1 MSDTNN
7 GNIKPTGANTAKFI
21 IVSLIGV
28 ALFLVPFYAGGGY
41 VDGEYVPG
49 ETNIVLGHIITWLN
63 GHFGSFY
70 FTSYSPFTEAGNF
83 AAHYLLA
90 LIAITI
96 SFLGTVIAWVAK
108 PKFIM
113 ENERL
118 KEIFHCN
125 IVYFISKFLG
135 FIFIWMIFLSNFM
148 TLVYYEGL
156 GYIRAGREV
165 AYGIDEYGEAYPY
178 VVGTFFDS
186 VIDAVIHSWTGDVI
200 VGLVAGLITIFLVI
214 VPFMPLIT
222 EFGLME
228 FIGIGIR
235 KVVRALFTLPGRASV
250 DLMASWFG
258 SSAASIII
266 TRGQHERGFYTGREA
281 AVIAVNFSFVSLPF
295 TFVVA
300 NRIDL
305 GAYFLWFYL
314 VMCMTCVLLGLLLP
328 RIWPLRQLPDTY
340 LEDVGKQITEDE
352 KPEGISMFNYA
363 VENASRKAASA
374 SFMDV
379 AKSAGRSYTNI
390 FMDLIP
396 IIMAWGTLGAIIN
409 EFTPIFDWIGKPF
422 GLVMEYI
429 LRLEGGLDVG
439 HLTIVGFI
447 DMFLPAIMLSWG
459 DYATMTMFVIG
470 VLSIV
475 QIIYM
480 AETGVL
486 IAKSK
491 MPLGVGKL
499 FIIFI
504 MRTVIGLPIIVGLTH
519 LLRLVGALPF

>member
-1 MSDTNN
+1 MSNTSN
-7 GNIKPTGANTAKFI
+7 GNIKPTGAHTAKFI

-28 ALFLVPFYAGGGY
+28 ALFLVPFP
-41 VDGEYVPG
+41 VDGGTP
-49 ETNIVLGHIITWLN
+49 NIALGHIIDWLN
-63 GHFGSFY
+63 GVFGSIY
-70 FTSYSPFTEAGNF
+70 FTNYYQGLGRYGGEFYSQHNF
-83 AAHYLLA
+83 AFHYLLA
-90 LIAITI
+90 LIVITI
-96 SFLGTVIAWVAK
+96 SFVMSLVALIAK
-108 PKFIM
+108 PAFIM

-118 KEIFHCN
+118 KEIFYCN
-125 IVYFISKFLG
+125 AIYFISKLLGFVFIWLVFLG
-135 FIFIWMIFLSNFM
+135 HFGF
-148 TLVYYEGL
+148 G
-156 GYIRAGREV
+156 AGIAPIEWFV
-165 AYGIDEYGEAYPY
+165 
-178 VVGTFFDS
+178 
-186 VIDAVIHSWTGDVI
+186 HSWTGDVI
-200 VGLVAGLITIFLVI
+200 VGLVAGLITIFLII

-228 FIGIGIR
+228 FIGVGIR

-266 TRGQHERGFYTGREA
+266 TRNQHERGFYTGREA

-300 NRIDL
+300 NRMGL
-305 GAYFLWFYL
+305 GEMFLWFYL
-314 VMCMTCVLLGLLLP
+314 VMCITCVLLGLLLP

-340 LEDVGKQITEDE
+340 LDEVGKQITEDE
-352 KPEGISMFNYA
+352 KPEGMSMFSYA
-363 VENASRKAASA
+363 VESASRKAATA
-374 SFMDV
+374 SFSDV

-396 IIMAWGTLGAIIN
+396 IIMAWGTLGAVLA
-409 EFTPIFDWIGKPF
+409 ELTPIFGWIGRPF
-422 GLVMEYI
+422 GFYMNLLGI
-429 LRLEGGLDVG
+429 EGGLELG
-439 HLTIVGFI
+439 HLTLVGFI
-447 DMFLPAIMLSWG
+447 DMFLPALMIG
-459 DYATMTMFVIG
+459 DQAVMTAFVIG

-499 FIIFI
+499 FIIFL
-504 MRTVIGLPIIVGLTH
+504 MRTIIGLPIIVGLT
-519 LLRLVGALPF
+519 RLFSLMGALPF

>member
-1 MSDTNN
+1 MSNTSN
-7 GNIKPTGANTAKFI
+7 GNIKPTGAHTAKFV
-21 IVSLIGV
+21 IVSLIGIS
-28 ALFLVPFYAGGGY
+28 LFMLPFF
-41 VDGEYVPG
+41 GEGNNNIILG
-49 ETNIVLGHIITWLN
+49 EIINWLN
-63 GHFGSFY
+63 GVFGSLY
-70 FTSYSPFTEAGNF
+70 FTQYSPGTMYGNF

-90 LIAITI
+90 LIFITI
-96 SFLGTVIAWVAK
+96 SFIGSVVAWVAK

-113 ENERL
+113 DNERL
-118 KEIFHCN
+118 KEIFHCH
-125 IVYFISKFLG
+125 IVYLISKLIG
-135 FIFIWMIFLSNFM
+135 FIFIWLIFLSHF
-148 TLVYYEGL
+148 GL
-156 GYIRAGREV
+156 SG
-165 AYGIDEYGEAYPY
+165 GI
-178 VVGTFFDS
+178 
-186 VIDAVIHSWTGDVI
+186 IDVVIHSWTGDVI
-200 VGLVAGLITIFLVI
+200 VGLVAGLITIFIVI

-228 FIGIGIR
+228 FIGVVIR

-300 NRIDL
+300 NTMGL
-305 GAYFLWFYL
+305 GDYFLWFYL
-314 VMCMTCVLLGLLLP
+314 VMCLTCVLLGLLLP
-328 RIWPLRQLPDTY
+328 RIWPLRQLTDTY
-340 LEDVGKQITEDE
+340 LEEVGKQITEDE
-352 KPEGISMFNYA
+352 KPEGMGMFAFA
-363 VENASRKAASA
+363 VENASRKAAGA
-374 SFMDV
+374 TFGDV

-396 IIMAWGTLGAIIN
+396 IIMAWGTIGIIVA
-409 EFTPIFDWIGKPF
+409 EKTPIFDWLSWPIGQYMRLLQID
-422 GLVMEYI
+422 GAME
-429 LRLEGGLDVG
+429 VS
-439 HLTIVGFI
+439 HLTLVGFI
-447 DMFLPAIMLSWG
+447 DMFLPALMIG
-459 DYATMTMFVIG
+459 EVATMTVFIIG

-499 FIIFI
+499 FIIFL
-504 MRTVIGLPIIVGLTH
+504 MRTIIGLPIIVGLTH
-519 LLRLVGALPF
+519 LVSLTGALPF

>member
-1 MSDTNN
+1 MSNTNN
-7 GNIKPTGANTAKFI
+7 GNIKPTGGHTAKFI
-21 IVSLIGV
+21 VVSLIGV
-28 ALFLVPFYAGGGY
+28 ALFLVPFP
-41 VDGEYVPG
+41 VDGGTP
-49 ETNIVLGHIITWLN
+49 NIALGHIIDWLN
-63 GHFGSFY
+63 GIFGSVY
-70 FTSYSPFTEAGNF
+70 FTSYSPDTMAGNF

-90 LIAITI
+90 LIAITV
-96 SFLGTVIAWVAK
+96 SFILSLVAWIAK
-108 PKFIM
+108 PAFIM

-125 IVYFISKFLG
+125 IIYLISKFLG
-135 FIFIWMIFLSNFM
+135 FVFIWMIFLSHF
-148 TLVYYEGL
+148 GL
-156 GYIRAGREV
+156 GGNA
-165 AYGIDEYGEAYPY
+165 
-178 VVGTFFDS
+178 F
-186 VIDAVIHSWTGDVI
+186 IDAIIHSWTGDVI
-200 VGLVAGLITIFLVI
+200 IGLVAGLMTIFIVI

-300 NRIDL
+300 NRM
-305 GAYFLWFYL
+305 GFGEMFLWFYL
-314 VMCMTCVLLGLLLP
+314 VMCITCVLLGLLLP

-340 LEDVGKQITEDE
+340 LEEVGKQIVEDE
-352 KPEGISMFNYA
+352 RPEGMSLFNFA
-363 VENASRKAASA
+363 VESASRKAATA
-374 SFMDV
+374 SFADV
-379 AKSAGRSYTNI
+379 ARSAGRSYTNI

-396 IIMAWGTLGAIIN
+396 VIMAWGTLGIIVA
-409 EFTPIFDWIGKPF
+409 ELTPVFDVIGRPF
-422 GLVMEYI
+422 GIYMNI
-429 LRLEGGLDVG
+429 LGLEGGMELG
-439 HLTIVGFI
+439 HLTLIGFI
-447 DMFLPAIMLSWG
+447 DMFLPALMIGEQAM
-459 DYATMTMFVIG
+459 MTAFVIG

-499 FIIFI
+499 FIIFL
-504 MRTVIGLPIIVGLTH
+504 MRTIIGLPIIVGLTH
-519 LLRLVGALPF
+519 LFRLMGALPF

>member
-1 MSDTNN
+1 MSNENTSNM
-7 GNIKPTGANTAKFI
+7 KPTGAHTAKFI
-21 IVSLIGV
+21 IVSLIGI

-63 GHFGSFY
+63 GQFGSLY
-70 FTSYSPFTEAGNF
+70 FTGYSPLTMGGNF
-83 AAHYLLA
+83 ATHYLLA
-90 LIAITI
+90 LIAITV
-96 SFLGTVIAWVAK
+96 SFLGSVVAWVAK

-113 ENERL
+113 ENEKL

-125 IVYFISKFLG
+125 IIYFVSKLLG
-135 FIFIWMIFLSNFM
+135 FVFIWMIFLSNFM

-165 AYGIDEYGEAYPY
+165 AYGVDEYGEAYPY

-186 VIDAVIHSWTGDVI
+186 VVDAVIDSWTGDVI

-266 TRGQHERGFYTGREA
+266 TRNQHERGFYTGREA

-295 TFVVA
+295 TLVVA
-300 NRIDL
+300 RTM
-305 GAYFLWFYL
+305 GFGEMFLWFYL
-314 VMCMTCVLLGLLLP
+314 VMCLTCVILGFLLP
-328 RIWPLRQLPDTY
+328 RIWPLKQLPDTY
-340 LEDVGKQITEDE
+340 LEEVGKQITEDE
-352 KPEGISMFNYA
+352 KPEGMSGFAYA
-363 VENASRKAASA
+363 VESASKKAASA
-374 SFMDV
+374 SFVDV

-396 IIMAWGTLGAIIN
+396 IIMAWGTLGAII
-409 EFTPIFDWIGKPF
+409 EAFTPIFDWIGKPF
-422 GLVMEYI
+422 GFIMEYI
-429 LRLEGGLDVG
+429 LRLEGGMEIG

-447 DMFLPAIMLSWG
+447 DMFLPALLIGEQVM
-459 DYATMTMFVIG
+459 MTAFVIG

-499 FIIFI
+499 FIIFL
-504 MRTVIGLPIIVGLTH
+504 MRTIIGLPIIVLLTH
-519 LLRLVGALPF
+519 FFVLIGALSFY

>member
-1 MSDTNN
+1 MSNEN
-7 GNIKPTGANTAKFI
+7 VSNIKPTGAHTAKFI
-21 IVSLIGV
+21 IVSLIGI
-28 ALFLVPFYAGGGY
+28 ALFLVPFRI
-41 VDGEYVPG
+41 GEVNLLGIDMPG
-49 ETNIVLGHIITWLN
+49 ETNIVLGHIITWLTRAFRN
-63 GHFGSFY
+63 VHF
-70 FTSYSPFTEAGNF
+70 TQYSPDSMAGNF
-83 AAHYLLA
+83 ALHYLLA
-90 LIAITI
+90 LAAITI
-96 SFLGTVIAWVAK
+96 SFVGTLVAWIAK

-118 KEIFHCN
+118 KDIFHCN
-125 IVYFISKFLG
+125 IVYFISKLLG
-135 FIFIWMIFLSNFM
+135 FVFIWLIFLSHFG
-148 TLVYYEGL
+148 VGS
-156 GYIRAGREV
+156 GV
-165 AYGIDEYGEAYPY
+165 APVDW
-178 VVGTFFDS
+178 VV
-186 VIDAVIHSWTGDVI
+186 HSFTGDVI
-200 VGLVAGLITIFLVI
+200 VGLVASLMIIFLII

-235 KVVRALFTLPGRASV
+235 RVVRALFTLPGRASV

-300 NRIDL
+300 NTMGL
-305 GAYFLWFYL
+305 GDFFLWFYL
-314 VMCMTCVLLGLLLP
+314 VMCLTCVILGLLLP

-340 LEDVGKQITEDE
+340 LEEVGKQITEDD
-352 KPEGISMFNYA
+352 KPEGVSRFSFA
-363 VENASRKAASA
+363 VENASRKAAGA
-374 SFMDV
+374 RFGDV
-379 AKSAGRSYTNI
+379 AKSAGRSYVNI

-396 IIMAWGTLGAIIN
+396 IIMAWGTIGAMLV
-409 EFTPIFDWIGKPF
+409 ELTPIFNTIGRPF
-422 GLVMEYI
+422 GWLMN
-429 LRLEGGLDVG
+429 LLGLEGGLELG
-439 HLTIVGFI
+439 HLALVGFI
-447 DMFLPAIMLSWG
+447 DMFLPALMIG
-459 DYATMTMFVIG
+459 EQAVMTAFVIG

-499 FIIFI
+499 FIIFL
-504 MRTVIGLPIIVGLTH
+504 MRTIIGLPIIVGLTH
-519 LLRLVGALPF
+519 LFVLLGALSF

>member
-7 GNIKPTGANTAKFI
+7 GNFKPTGAHTAKFA
-21 IVSLIGV
+21 IVSLIGI
-28 ALFLVPFYAGGGY
+28 ALFMIPITLATGRGG
-41 VDGEYVPG
+41 DT
-49 ETNIVLGHIITWLN
+49 ETNIILGHLINILRFDVSANLYFSYYAPETSIWLSEGGGGCGN
-63 GHFGSFY
+63 Y
-70 FTSYSPFTEAGNF
+70 PNPFAL
-83 AAHYLLA
+83 HYLLA
-90 LIAITI
+90 LIAITV
-96 SFLGTVIAWVAK
+96 SFLGSIIAWVAK
-108 PKFIM
+108 PSFIM
-113 ENERL
+113 DNERL

-125 IVYFISKFLG
+125 IIYLISKFFG
-135 FIFIWMIFLSNFM
+135 FLFIWLVFLSGFG
-148 TLVYYEGL
+148 VG
-156 GYIRAGREV
+156 AGVVPIEWV
-165 AYGIDEYGEAYPY
+165 VHSFTGEIIA
-178 VVGTFFDS
+178 
-186 VIDAVIHSWTGDVI
+186 
-200 VGLVAGLITIFLVI
+200 GLVAVLMIIFFVI

-228 FIGIGIR
+228 FIGVLIR

-300 NRIDL
+300 NTMGL
-305 GAYFLWFYL
+305 GQYFGWFYL
-314 VMCMTCVLLGLLLP
+314 VMCLTCVILGLLLP
-328 RIWPLRQLPDTY
+328 RIWPLKQLPDTY
-340 LEDVGKQITEDE
+340 LEEVGKQITEDE
-352 KPEGISMFNYA
+352 KPEGMGAFSFA
-363 VENASRKAASA
+363 VENASKKAATA
-374 SFMDV
+374 TFTDV

-396 IIMAWGTLGAIIN
+396 IIMAWGTIGIMIAEL
-409 EFTPIFDWIGKPF
+409 TPIFGWIGRPF
-422 GLVMEYI
+422 GLFMEYV
-429 LRLEGGLDVG
+429 LQLEGAGTLG
-439 HLTIVGFI
+439 HLALVGFI
-447 DMFLPAIMLSWG
+447 DMFLPALMIGEQVM
-459 DYATMTMFVIG
+459 MTTFVIG

-499 FIIFI
+499 FVIFI
-504 MRTVIGLPIIVGLTH
+504 MRTLIGLPIIVGLTH
-519 LLRLVGALPF
+519 LLRLIPAFPF

>member
-1 MSDTNN
+1 MSNTSN
-7 GNIKPTGANTAKFI
+7 GNIKPTGAHTAKFL
-21 IVSLIGV
+21 IVSLIGI
-28 ALFLVPFYAGGGY
+28 ALFMVPIFDGGSHGIAL
-41 VDGEYVPG
+41 GG
-49 ETNIVLGHIITWLN
+49 RNILLGGVIDWLN
-63 GHFGSFY
+63 TVFGSLY
-70 FTSYSPFTEAGNF
+70 FTQYSPDTMGGNF

-90 LIAITI
+90 LIFI
-96 SFLGTVIAWVAK
+96 SVSFIGSVIAWVAK

-113 ENERL
+113 DNERL
-118 KEIFHCN
+118 KEVFHCH
-125 IVYFISKFLG
+125 IVYLISKLIG
-135 FIFIWMIFLSNFM
+135 FIFIWLIFLSHF
-148 TLVYYEGL
+148 G
-156 GYIRAGREV
+156 
-165 AYGIDEYGEAYPY
+165 
-178 VVGTFFDS
+178 VGGN
-186 VIDAVIHSWTGDVI
+186 VIFDAVIHSWTGDVI
-200 VGLVAGLITIFLVI
+200 IGLVAGLITIFLVI

-228 FIGIGIR
+228 FIGVVIR

-300 NRIDL
+300 NTMGL
-305 GAYFLWFYL
+305 GDYFLWFYL
-314 VMCMTCVLLGLLLP
+314 VMCLTCVLLGLLLP
-328 RIWPLRQLPDTY
+328 RIWPLRQLTDTY
-340 LEDVGKQITEDE
+340 LDGVGKQITEDE
-352 KPEGISMFNYA
+352 RPEGTGMFAFA
-363 VENASRKAASA
+363 VDTASRKAASA
-374 SFMDV
+374 TFGDV

-396 IIMAWGTLGAIIN
+396 IIMAWGTIGIIIAEKTDLFNWISWPIGQYMRLLQIEGA
-409 EFTPIFDWIGKPF
+409 
-422 GLVMEYI
+422 ME
-429 LRLEGGLDVG
+429 VS

-447 DMFLPAIMLSWG
+447 DMFLPALMIG
-459 DYATMTMFVIG
+459 DVPMFTIFVIG

-499 FIIFI
+499 FIIFL

-519 LLRLVGALPF
+519 LLSLFPAFPF